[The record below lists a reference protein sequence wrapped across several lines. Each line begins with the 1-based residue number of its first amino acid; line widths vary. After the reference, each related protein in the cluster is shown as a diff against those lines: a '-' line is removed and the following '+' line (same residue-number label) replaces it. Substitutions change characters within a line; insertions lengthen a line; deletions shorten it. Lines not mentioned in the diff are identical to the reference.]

1 MRERIRETIQK
12 YKYICKDRDREK
24 QRWRMRKEHTGE
36 LAEVA
41 WPEAQRKGKLS
52 RRSPK
57 GQRHGGRQRERR
69 ETEAERK
76 SNEGRGEMS

>member
-24 QRWRMRKEHTGE
+24 QRWRMRKEHTGK

-57 GQRHGGRQRERR
+57 QRPTAWR
-69 ETEAERK
+69 EAEREK
-76 SNEGRGEMS
+76 GNRGRTKEQ

>member
-57 GQRHGGRQRERR
+57 QRPTAWR
-69 ETEAERK
+69 EAEREGK
-76 SNEGRGEMS
+76 PRQNERAMRAELR

>member
-1 MRERIRETIQK
+1 MIERIRETIQK

-41 WPEAQRKGKLS
+41 
-52 RRSPK
+52 
-57 GQRHGGRQRERR
+57 
-69 ETEAERK
+69 
-76 SNEGRGEMS
+76 